1 MMSKKTQRVQ
11 LDANVRGRRPTQD
24 DVYTA
29 SSALHQFNIKRMQQ
43 HGAKESLLRPG
54 FIAVK

>member
-1 MMSKKTQRVQ
+1 MSKKPQRVQ

-29 SSALHQFNIKRMQQ
+29 SSALHQFNIKRIQQ

-54 FIAVK
+54 FVAVK